1 AAVGL
6 LVAAMLV
13 ALAVFSYDPTD
24 PPSGTLH
31 PPRAKPNN
39 LLEIPGAWLA
49 HGLFESLGL
58 AVYGLLATWF
68 VLVTLLFLRRR
79 VVRWSIRLAGW
90 TLLVPLAAVLAN
102 MFGPETVGDPITGSG
117 GSLGAWLANW
127 LRDHFQPQGR
137 GAFLIA
143 FGAIALLL
151 SVDFAIAG
159 LAYVAWH

>member
-1 AAVGL
+1 MSERRRSHLDLAAVGL

-79 VVRWSIRLAGW
+79 VVRWSLRLVGW
-90 TLLVPLAAVLAN
+90 LLLVPLAAVFADL
-102 MFGPETVGDPITGSG
+102 
-117 GSLGAWLANW
+117 LGAEVMGGPL
-127 LRDHFQPQGR
+127 
-137 GAFLIA
+137 
-143 FGAIALLL
+143 
-151 SVDFAIAG
+151 
-159 LAYVAWH
+159 